1 MSISHT
7 CCPLDSDG
15 VPSSGWPPCSCAVAW
30 AEPPADEGREPLPLE
45 SRVSCSVT
53 CGSWFHWNL
62 SFLVDCYYLVVLLF
76 FVIKYRVQCY
86 RLFAKITA
94 LYSERLM
101 QILFSPFRITP
112 RKFDTVPSDDPQ
124 SSASATPLTLTKRGT
139 RTSFTFRRIR
149 HEPCCCGEILHTL
162 TLSEE
167 EVHPASLYFLS
178 FPHLFLTPSLKPF
191 PRPVTV
197 RKPPGRAPPRCP
209 PAILTLPTW
218 RRSMSI
224 ECTTPSPPTS
234 VALATHPGH
243 KFATS

>member
-1 MSISHT
+1 ME
-7 CCPLDSDG
+7 PEL
-15 VPSSGWPPCSCAVAW
+15 SG
-30 AEPPADEGREPLPLE
+30 GL
-45 SRVSCSVT
+45 
-53 CGSWFHWNL
+53 
-62 SFLVDCYYLVVLLF
+62 LLF
-76 FVIKYRVQCY
+76 GGFIIFFFIKYRVQCY

-178 FPHLFLTPSLKPF
+178 FPHLFLTHALSLKPF